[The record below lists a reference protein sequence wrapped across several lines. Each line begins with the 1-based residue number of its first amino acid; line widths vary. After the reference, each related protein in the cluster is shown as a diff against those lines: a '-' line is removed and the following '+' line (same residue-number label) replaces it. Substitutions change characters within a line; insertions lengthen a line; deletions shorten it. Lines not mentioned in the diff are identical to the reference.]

1 MHSHY
6 LELRAISQIEITEVD
21 VMNQVMQSLH
31 QILVNHQGNIA
42 ISFPCYRVHQTLGGV
57 IRLLGSEQELQNL
70 KADIQQKS
78 TISDYA
84 LLMPITIVPTT
95 IKGYLRFSRVNP
107 KGQSALRRAEQ
118 RLTAQGKWTP
128 EVKNKMIEKWGSVHL
143 QYPHFH
149 LHSKST
155 GQKFILWIKQEKCR
169 EPVQG
174 NFNSYGLSQTATVPD
189 F

>member
-42 ISFPCYRVHQTLGGV
+42 ISFPCYNVHRTLGGV
-57 IRLLGSEQELQNL
+57 VRLFGAEQELQNL

-78 TISDYA
+78 SISDYA
-84 LLMPITIVPTT
+84 LPMSIEAIPDT
-95 IKGYLRFSRVNP
+95 IKGYLRLIRIHP
-107 KGQSALRRAEQ
+107 KGQSALRRAEK
-118 RLTAQGKWTP
+118 RLTAQGKWSA
-128 EVKNKMIEKWGSVHL
+128 EVKQKMIEKWGSVNL
-143 QYPHFH
+143 QYPHIHFA
-149 LHSKST
+149 SKST
-155 GQKFILWIKQEKCR
+155 GQKFILWLKQEKCLK
-169 EPVQG
+169 PVSG
-174 NFNSYGLSQTATVPD
+174 TFNSYGLSQTATVPD